1 MTTSSRPTESAI
13 IQFRFAAR
21 TAGAAGRKSV
31 VTPHKAGEFNTEMSI
46 AINELA
52 SGLADMLL
60 GLCATY
66 LLLEKLDQDIRAL
79 KSQAR

>member
-1 MTTSSRPTESAI
+1 
-13 IQFRFAAR
+13 
-21 TAGAAGRKSV
+21 
-31 VTPHKAGEFNTEMSI
+31 MSI

-60 GLCATY
+60 GLRATY